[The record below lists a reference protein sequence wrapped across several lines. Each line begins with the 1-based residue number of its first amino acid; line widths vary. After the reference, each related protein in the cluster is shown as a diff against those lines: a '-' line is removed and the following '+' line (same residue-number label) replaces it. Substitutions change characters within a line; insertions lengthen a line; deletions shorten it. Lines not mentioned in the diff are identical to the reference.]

1 MKQTILTFSII
12 IILFKTGN
20 VLSNN
25 NIFNVNNI
33 EIAAKNSQNK
43 EKLINQAVLKGF
55 NQLISRLLLD
65 EDYKKISKTNLI
77 EIKKLVSYYQ
87 IVSPKDDIKNIKNK
101 NINVNIFFDK
111 ERIHNFFYSRNI
123 LYSDIINTEVI
134 LFPLLKKDNQYF
146 IYTQNYFYD
155 NWNEKNFDK
164 LIQYTLPVES
174 IENIQ
179 KINLNKDNIYKLDVD
194 NFFKEYD
201 INNVVFANIE
211 LTEKTGEIFLK
222 TRIEGKSINK
232 KISIKK
238 KENLSSKQFYNEI
251 IFEINNIIK
260 DLIKSQ
266 NLIDVRTPSFINA
279 KIDLDN
285 ESNLIEFNNRLKKIG
300 LIDNFYVQQ
309 LNKDY
314 VLIKI
319 KYLGKIKKIMKK
331 LKDENIDLKMIN
343 GQWKISLI

>member
-1 MKQTILTFSII
+1 MSEDPW
-12 IILFKTGN
+12 
-20 VLSNN
+20 
-25 NIFNVNNI
+25 NI
-33 EIAAKNSQNK
+33 
-43 EKLINQAVLKGF
+43 
-55 NQLISRLLLD
+55 
-65 EDYKKISKTNLI
+65 
-77 EIKKLVSYYQ
+77 
-87 IVSPKDDIKNIKNK
+87 SPS
-101 NINVNIFFDK
+101 DK

-164 LIQYTLPVES
+164 LIQYTFPVES

-222 TRIEGKSINK
+222 TRIEGKRINK

-266 NLIDVRTPSFINA
+266 NLIDVRTPSFLNVKINLN
-279 KIDLDN
+279 KKNSLLEFDN
-285 ESNLIEFNNRLKKIG
+285 RIKKIE
-300 LIDNFYVQQ
+300 LIDNFYVQE
-309 LNKDY
+309 LNKNY
-314 VLIKI
+314 QTHTLT
-319 KYLGKIKKIMKK
+319 YL
-331 LKDENIDLKMIN
+331 
-343 GQWKISLI
+343 